1 MNSIYVCFSLQSF
14 SCDMDNIEVLEKD
27 YQNVYKPLIK
37 FLYNNPQFNFSFA
50 CNGIQI
56 SYFKK
61 RRNELITILKE
72 MVEKKQVEIIG
83 GGYYNP
89 VLPLIFPIDRN
100 SQIDM
105 LSAEIRQIIG
115 KRPRGI
121 GVYADCWDSSLVN
134 NLQNCGIEYALLNSN
149 CIPDDK
155 LKFLP
160 IVMSD
165 LGKSV
170 QILPCYDN
178 FIPEKDQSPKD
189 FVASIIKAVQKI
201 EKKDKYI
208 QLHPERIIN
217 IDLSHN
223 ELQELLQ
230 AKWFD
235 AFSKY
240 LKENPDIC
248 IKTVTPS
255 LYNKDNVVK
264 IPGYISYGL
273 NLKTVRNDDN
283 SIFTEKGLNT
293 KELTAFDYIHFY
305 NQTNYL
311 YNRIMY
317 ISMLV
322 NQYKNDKMRKKAAR
336 EKLWQGQNGLGL
348 LNSNDSAYTTMIET
362 QKCFNYLMEA
372 ENILRE
378 DEKYKEILS
387 NYDYDGD
394 GLNEY
399 VCRMEHYFS
408 TISLISG
415 AIHDLQPVVHSGN
428 YGANLSKVNVWDGK
442 TDLYKRGLFV
452 DFLFSDDQFGEYIQ
466 GNVPGDGVFSQ
477 IYYKELKFAPN
488 RHEIHLCA
496 SAIFNPTK
504 QEVLLKKKYIINS
517 EGMNVQ
523 YILKNNSSKVLKAK
537 FAVESNFNNVNYVNS
552 KSYDFTIDV
561 LNSGEKQN
569 IDTSVSTLKLN
580 KKNKLNKVDLVRIN
594 DVDNE
599 VSFTFEAN
607 ELCSYFY
614 SPVIFKRP
622 SLKNVLKDAAK
633 TAVSSLIWD
642 IEIEPGKETEK
653 NINFTISSSKK

>member
-1 MNSIYVCFSLQSF
+1 
-14 SCDMDNIEVLEKD
+14 MDILEKD

-37 FLYNNPQFNFSFA
+37 FLYNNPQFKFSIA

-61 RRNELITILKE
+61 RRNELITILKN
-72 MVEKKQVEIIG
+72 MVDSKQVELIG

-121 GVYADCWDSSLVN
+121 GLYADCWDSSLVN
-134 NLQNCGIEYALLNSN
+134 NLENSGIEYALLNSN
-149 CIPDDK
+149 CISDDK

-170 QILPCYDN
+170 TILPCYDN

-201 EKKDKYI
+201 EKKDKYC
-208 QLHPERIIN
+208 QLSPKRIVNIN
-217 IDLSHN
+217 LSHKQA
-223 ELQELLQ
+223 QELLS

-235 AFSKY
+235 SFAKF
-240 LKENPDIC
+240 LKENPDTPI
-248 IKTVTPS
+248 VTTIPS
-255 LYNKDNVVK
+255 NYNKEVSVK
-264 IPGYISYGL
+264 IPGYISHIL
-273 NLKTVRNDDN
+273 NKKIIEEDDLT
-283 SIFTEKGLNT
+283 IFEQKGINKKDLS
-293 KELTAFDYIHFY
+293 AFDYIYYY
-305 NQTNYL
+305 NQSNSL

-336 EKLWQGQNGLGL
+336 EKLWQGQNGVGL
-348 LNSNDSAYTTMIET
+348 LNNDSAFPAMIDR

-378 DEKYKEILS
+378 DSKYKETLS
-387 NYDYDGD
+387 NFDYDGD

-399 VCRMEHYFS
+399 VCRMEHYFA

-415 AIHDLQPVVHSGN
+415 AIHDLQPVKYSGN
-428 YGANLSKVNVWDGK
+428 YGGSLTRILNWDGK
-442 TDLYKRGLFV
+442 ADTYKRGLFV
-452 DFLFSDDQFGEYIQ
+452 DFLFSLDQYDEYIQ
-466 GNVPGDGVFSQ
+466 GNVPSDGVFSQ
-477 IYYKELKFAPN
+477 IHYEELKFAPN

-496 SAIFNPTK
+496 SAIFLPTK
-504 QEVLLKKKYIINS
+504 QEVSLKKKYIINS

-523 YILKNNSSKVLKAK
+523 YILKNNSNKTLKAK
-537 FAVESNFNNVNYVNS
+537 FAVESNFNNVNYINS
-552 KSYDFTIDV
+552 KSLDYTVEV
-561 LNSGEKQN
+561 LNKDEKVD
-569 IDTSVSTLKLN
+569 IDSSSSTVKLN
-580 KKNKLNKVDLVRIN
+580 KKNKLNSVDFVRIN
-594 DVDNE
+594 DVDNQ
-599 VSFTFEAN
+599 VSFAFEPN

-614 SPVIFKRP
+614 APIIFKRP
-622 SLKNVLKDAAK
+622 AANNTVKDYAK
-633 TAVSSLIWD
+633 TYISSLIWD
-642 IEIEPGKETEK
+642 VNIDPGKEIEK
-653 NINFTISSSKK
+653 NINFTISSSGKKNKEKQKK